1 MPNYENNNIPEDS
14 FVVEPDYGIDSVS
27 HFVEPT
33 KRNKKENVPQSIIR
47 TERQLIGA
55 LFYIKAHPEIIIGE
69 VILSIRPEW
78 FADEKHRN
86 IMTVLKLMMERGDV
100 IMPTVAVQYSQIKN
114 AYKGENEDF
123 ILDDLKKMSFEWLKL
138 LKRQKSQEARI
149 LEGLISVI
157 RDRFSL
163 GEFNSLYKKM
173 PQIIKSDKTNKEK
186 LSEIVCVID
195 NMSESFS
202 MPVVKKQGMD
212 LMDAVANAI
221 LFREKV
227 KKGEICDLGMQTGF
241 PELDQVIGGFGLERG
256 KVYSIGGLSGMGKT
270 TFALNVVT
278 NLAKNNYRTMFFS
291 YEMSEADIQYK
302 ILGAETS
309 INPKRIQHGEL
320 DSQEWGL
327 VSNKAESLGR
337 LPLDYLGYAE
347 LKTSDISKLEQRL
360 RKEVEENKVDAVL
373 VDHIALVGYD
383 ALKNVKETER
393 ITAIARRLSR
403 LAKELNV
410 VMIILCQ
417 LNRGAEKRGL
427 SDSDRRPVRS
437 DVKSSGAIW
446 EESDV
451 FMFIHRDGAFKTN
464 SIEDKNKPKYGTI
477 IVGKNRM
484 GEENVD
490 VTVVSELN
498 YSRFTNLS
506 DDHLLPS

>member
-1 MPNYENNNIPEDS
+1 MTNYDDGGSIQDSELIPY
-14 FVVEPDYGIDSVS
+14 YGIDSVS
-27 HFVEPT
+27 NSQEPV
-33 KRNKKENVPQSIIR
+33 KRNKKENVSQAIIK

-55 LFYIKAHPEIIIGE
+55 FFYIKAHPEIIIGE

-78 FADEKHRN
+78 FAEQKHRN
-86 IMTVLKLMMERGDV
+86 IMTVLKIMMERGDV
-100 IMPTVAVQYSQIKN
+100 IMPSVAIQYSQIKN
-114 AYKGENEDF
+114 IYKGKNEDF
-123 ILDDLKKMSFEWLKL
+123 ILEDFNKMSVEWLKL
-138 LKRQKSQEARI
+138 LKREKVPESRI
-149 LEGLISVI
+149 LEGLINII

-163 GEFNSLYKKM
+163 NKLNSFYKEL

-186 LSEIVCVID
+186 LSQVINVVD
-195 NMSESFS
+195 RMTESFS
-202 MPVVKKQGMD
+202 MPVVKEQGMD
-212 LMDAVANAI
+212 LMDAVTRAL

-227 KKGEICDLGMQTGF
+227 KKGETRDLGMQTGF
-241 PELDQVIGGFGLERG
+241 PELDQIIGGFGLERG

-270 TFALNVVT
+270 TFAVNIVT
-278 NLAKNNYRTMFFS
+278 GLAKNNYKTIFFS

-309 INPKRIQHGEL
+309 INPKRIQHGTL
-320 DSQEWGL
+320 DAQEWSL

-337 LPLDYLGYAE
+337 LPLTYLGYAE

-360 RKEVEENKVDAVL
+360 RKEVEENNVDAVL

-383 ALKNVKETER
+383 ALKNVQETER

-403 LAKELNV
+403 LAKELNI

-427 SDSDRRPVRS
+427 SDNDRRPVRS
-437 DVKSSGAIW
+437 DVKHSGAIW

-451 FMFIHRDGAFKTN
+451 FMFIHRDGAFKVDG
-464 SIEDKNKPKYGTI
+464 IEDKNKPKYGTI

-506 DDHLLPS
+506 DEHLLPT